1 MRKPARARS
10 APPAGGPPAN
20 IGERFARLRAASGMT
35 LERLAAATGLT
46 KGYLSKI
53 QNSRKLPPIATLS
66 RIAQAL
72 GIGIGA
78 FFGPGAPG
86 GREAVTVVRA
96 RERMAVVRGGSAFGY
111 DYEGLAH
118 SRVVKRME
126 PFVFTFPPRID
137 QHVFFEH
144 EGEEFVFVLSGRVA
158 FQVGDERWTL
168 GPGDSLYFD
177 AGIPHRGWSLGRE
190 AKALVV
196 MDAGPAGAAAGRA
209 RARRRG

>member
-1 MRKPARARS
+1 MSRNAARRASPQPAAS
-10 APPAGGPPAN
+10 P
-20 IGERFARLRAASGMT
+20 IGERFRELRAASGMT

-72 GIGIGA
+72 GIGIGG
-78 FFGPGAPG
+78 FFGPQAPG
-86 GREAVTVVRA
+86 ERRPATVVRA
-96 RERMAVVRGGSAFGY
+96 RERRAVVRGGSAFGY

-118 SRVVKRME
+118 PRVDKRME
-126 PFVFTFPPRID
+126 PFIFTFPPRID
-137 QHVFFEH
+137 QHVYFEH

-158 FQVGDERWTL
+158 FQVGDERFTL

-177 AGIPHRGWSLGRE
+177 SAVPHRGWSLGRE

-196 MDAGPAGAAAGRA
+196 MHAAGPAGPA

>member
-1 MRKPARARS
+1 MNKAGPGRLRA
-10 APPAGGPPAN
+10 APPSPVAK
-20 IGERFARLRAASGMT
+20 RFRELRAASGMT

-53 QNSRKLPPIATLS
+53 QNARKLPPIATLS

-72 GIGIGA
+72 GVGIGA
-78 FFGPGAPG
+78 FLGPGASPV
-86 GREAVTVVRA
+86 RRAATVVRE
-96 RERMAVVRGGSAFGY
+96 RERSSVVRGGTAFGY

-118 SRVVKRME
+118 PRLEKRME

-144 EGEEFVFVLSGRVA
+144 EGEEFVFVLQGRVA
-158 FQVGDERWTL
+158 FQVGDERFTL

-177 AGIPHRGWSLGRE
+177 SAVPHRGWSLGRE

-196 MDAGPAGAAAGRA
+196 MSSAEPGGSA